1 MKRNKHPKLTALAI
15 VFMVL
20 LAIGGTTVI
29 SNIAPTIEPQY
40 ETPISDTATNK
51 NDNGIEQDDNGN
63 ASATHTAT
71 GSYEPTKYDAEL
83 YPDMYRID
91 GKAIIPQND
100 LQPGDIEYTYDKS
113 TKTQSVH
120 ALLSYENYEYG
131 KRDRESISNIDPI
144 GWPDKNG
151 ETSVTFSDGTTYNGW
166 FWNRSHLLGHA
177 LGGADEEK
185 NLVTGTRAQNVG
197 KNNMNGGMQFAEETA
212 RDYLANHKDGTL
224 YYFVTPIYLN
234 GENIPRSVFVDMRSD
249 DGSIDMHIEV
259 FNAMPGYD
267 IDYINGT
274 WSKI

>member
-29 SNIAPTIEPQY
+29 SNITPTIEPQY
-40 ETPISDTATNK
+40 ETPISDTATNE

-63 ASATHTAT
+63 ASATHNAT
-71 GSYEPTKYDAEL
+71 GSYEPTEYDAEL

-113 TKTQSVH
+113 TKTQYVH

-131 KRDRESISNIDPI
+131 KRDRESISGIDPI

-212 RDYLANHKDGTL
+212 RNYLANHKDGTL
-224 YYFVTPIYLN
+224 YYFVTPIYLS
-234 GENIPRSVFVDMRSD
+234 GENIPRSVFVDMRSN
-249 DGSIDMHIEV
+249 DGSIDMHIEM
-259 FNAMPGYD
+259 FNTMPGYD
-267 IDYINGT
+267 IDYVDGT

>member
-1 MKRNKHPKLTALAI
+1 
-15 VFMVL
+15 
-20 LAIGGTTVI
+20 
-29 SNIAPTIEPQY
+29 
-40 ETPISDTATNK
+40 
-51 NDNGIEQDDNGN
+51 
-63 ASATHTAT
+63 
-71 GSYEPTKYDAEL
+71 
-83 YPDMYRID
+83 MYRID

-113 TKTQSVH
+113 TKTQYVH
-120 ALLSYENYEYG
+120 ALLSYKNYEYG
-131 KRDRESISNIDPI
+131 KRDRESISDIDPI

-151 ETSVTFSDGTTYNGW
+151 KTSVTFSDGTTYNGW

-224 YYFVTPIYLN
+224 YYFVTPVYLS

-259 FNAMPGYD
+259 FNAMPGYE
-267 IDYINGT
+267 INYVDGT

>member
-20 LAIGGTTVI
+20 IAIGGTTAI
-29 SNIAPTIEPQY
+29 SNIAPTIKPQY
-40 ETPISDTATNK
+40 ETPISDTATNE
-51 NDNGIEQDDNGN
+51 NDNGIEQYDNGN
-63 ASATHTAT
+63 TSATQTTT
-71 GSYEPTKYDAEL
+71 GSYEPTEYNAEL

-113 TKTQSVH
+113 TKTQYVH

-131 KRDRESISNIDPI
+131 KRDRESINGIDPI
-144 GWPDKNG
+144 GGPNKNG

-224 YYFVTPIYLN
+224 YYFVTPVYLDD
-234 GENIPRSVFVDMRSD
+234 ENIPRSVFVDMRSD
-249 DGSIDMHIEV
+249 DDSIDMHIEV
-259 FNAMPGYD
+259 FNTMPGYD
-267 IDYINGT
+267 INYVDGT

>member
-20 LAIGGTTVI
+20 IAIGGTTAI
-29 SNIAPTIEPQY
+29 SNIAPTIKPQY
-40 ETPISDTATNK
+40 ETPISDTATNE
-51 NDNGIEQDDNGN
+51 NDNGIEQYDNGN
-63 ASATHTAT
+63 TSATQTTT
-71 GSYEPTKYDAEL
+71 GSYEPTEYNAEL

-113 TKTQSVH
+113 TKTQYVH

-131 KRDRESISNIDPI
+131 KRDRESINGIDPI
-144 GWPDKNG
+144 GWPNKNG

-224 YYFVTPIYLN
+224 YYFVTPVYLDD
-234 GENIPRSVFVDMRSD
+234 ENIPRSVFVDMRSD
-249 DGSIDMHIEV
+249 DDSIDMHIEV
-259 FNAMPGYD
+259 FNTMPGYD
-267 IDYINGT
+267 INYVDGT

>member
-20 LAIGGTTVI
+20 IAIGGTTVI

-40 ETPISDTATNK
+40 ETPISDTATNE
-51 NDNGIEQDDNGN
+51 NDNGIEQDDSEN
-63 ASATHTAT
+63 ASATQTTT
-71 GSYEPTKYDAEL
+71 GSYEPTEYDAEL

-113 TKTQSVH
+113 TKTQYVH

-197 KNNMNGGMQFAEETA
+197 KNDMNGGMQFAEETA

-224 YYFVTPIYLN
+224 YYFVTPVYLD
-234 GENIPRSVFVDMRSD
+234 GENIPRSVFIDMRSD
-249 DGSIDMHIEV
+249 NNSIDMHIEV
-259 FNAMPGYD
+259 FNAMPGYE
-267 IDYINGT
+267 INYVDGT

>member
-20 LAIGGTTVI
+20 IAIGSTTAI

-40 ETPISDTATNK
+40 ETPISDTATNE
-51 NDNGIEQDDNGN
+51 NDNSIEQDDNRN
-63 ASATHTAT
+63 ASATHTEN
-71 GSYEPTKYDAEL
+71 GSYEPTEYNSEL

-113 TKTQSVH
+113 TKTQYVH

-131 KRDRESISNIDPI
+131 KRDRESISGIDPI

-197 KNNMNGGMQFAEETA
+197 KNNMKGGMQFAEETA
-212 RDYLANHKDGTL
+212 RDYLASHENGTL
-224 YYFVTPIYLN
+224 YYFVTPVYLD

>member
-20 LAIGGTTVI
+20 LAIGSTTVI

-40 ETPISDTATNK
+40 ETPISDTTTNK
-51 NDNGIEQDDNGN
+51 NDNGIKQDDKGN

-113 TKTQSVH
+113 TKTQYVH

-131 KRDRESISNIDPI
+131 KRDRESISDIDPI

-224 YYFVTPIYLN
+224 YYFVTPIYLD

>member
-1 MKRNKHPKLTALAI
+1 MKRNKHPKVTALAI

-20 LAIGGTTVI
+20 IAIGGTTAI

-40 ETPISDTATNK
+40 ETPISDTATNE
-51 NDNGIEQDDNGN
+51 NDNGIEQDNNGN
-63 ASATHTAT
+63 TSATQTVT
-71 GSYEPTKYDAEL
+71 GSYEPTEYDAEL
-83 YPDMYRID
+83 YPDIYRID

-113 TKTQSVH
+113 TKTQYVH

-131 KRDRESISNIDPI
+131 KRDRESISDIDPI

-212 RDYLANHKDGTL
+212 RNYLANHKDGTL
-224 YYFVTPIYLN
+224 YYFVTPVYLD

-259 FNAMPGYD
+259 FNTMPGYD
-267 IDYINGT
+267 IDYVDGT

>member
-20 LAIGGTTVI
+20 IAIGSTTAI
-29 SNIAPTIEPQY
+29 SNIAQTIELQY
-40 ETPISDTATNK
+40 KTPISDTATNE
-51 NDNGIEQDDNGN
+51 NDNGTEQDDSGN
-63 ASATHTAT
+63 ASATQTAT
-71 GSYEPTKYDAEL
+71 GSYEPTKYDAAR

-100 LQPGDIEYTYDKS
+100 LQPGDIEYTYDRT
-113 TKTQSVH
+113 TKTQYVH
-120 ALLSYENYEYG
+120 ALLSYKNYEYG
-131 KRDRESISNIDPI
+131 KRDRDSISDIDPI

-224 YYFVTPIYLN
+224 YYFVTPVYLD
-234 GENIPRSVFVDMRSD
+234 GENIPRSVFVDMHSD

-267 IDYINGT
+267 IDYVNGT

>member
-15 VFMVL
+15 VFMIL
-20 LAIGGTTVI
+20 IAIGGTTAI

-40 ETPISDTATNK
+40 ETPISDTATNE

-63 ASATHTAT
+63 ASATQTAN
-71 GSYEPTKYDAEL
+71 GSYEPTEYDSEL

-113 TKTQSVH
+113 TKTQYVH

-131 KRDRESISNIDPI
+131 KRDRESISDIDPI

-185 NLVTGTRAQNVG
+185 NLITGTRAQNVG

-212 RDYLANHKDGTL
+212 RDYFANHKDGTL
-224 YYFVTPIYLN
+224 YYFVTPVYLD

>member
-20 LAIGGTTVI
+20 IAIGGTTAI
-29 SNIAPTIEPQY
+29 SNIAPTIKPQY
-40 ETPISDTATNK
+40 ETPISDTATNE
-51 NDNGIEQDDNGN
+51 NDNGIEQYDNGN
-63 ASATHTAT
+63 TSATQTTT
-71 GSYEPTKYDAEL
+71 GSYEPTEYNAEL
-83 YPDMYRID
+83 YPDMYQID

-113 TKTQSVH
+113 TKTQYVH

-131 KRDRESISNIDPI
+131 KRDRESINGIDPI
-144 GWPDKNG
+144 GWPNKNG

-224 YYFVTPIYLN
+224 YYFVTPVYLDD
-234 GENIPRSVFVDMRSD
+234 ENIPRSVFVDMRSD
-249 DGSIDMHIEV
+249 DDSIDMHIEV
-259 FNAMPGYD
+259 FNTMPGYD
-267 IDYINGT
+267 INYVDGT

>member
-40 ETPISDTATNK
+40 ETPISDTTTNK

-63 ASATHTAT
+63 ASAAHTAT
-71 GSYEPTKYDAEL
+71 GSYEPTEYDAEL

-113 TKTQSVH
+113 TKTQYVH

-131 KRDRESISNIDPI
+131 KRDRESISDIDPI

-224 YYFVTPIYLN
+224 YYFVTPVYLS

-249 DGSIDMHIEV
+249 NGSIDMHIEV
-259 FNAMPGYD
+259 FNAMPGYN

>member
-1 MKRNKHPKLTALAI
+1 MRRNRHPQLTALAI

-20 LAIGGTTVI
+20 LAIGGTTMKLGTD
-29 SNIAPTIEPQY
+29 PTTESQH
-40 ETPISDTATNK
+40 ETTVSDTVTNK
-51 NDNGIEQDDNGN
+51 NDNGIGHDDNE
-63 ASATHTAT
+63 SAPATQTAT
-71 GSYEPTKYDAEL
+71 GSYEPTEYDAAR
-83 YPDMYRID
+83 YPDAYRID
-91 GKAIIPQND
+91 GKAIISQND
-100 LQPGDIEYTYDKS
+100 LRPGDIEYTYDRA

-131 KRDRESISNIDPI
+131 KRDRESISDIDPI
-144 GWPDKNG
+144 GWPAKNG
-151 ETSVTFSDGTTYNGW
+151 QASVTFHDGTTYNGW

-197 KNNMNGGMQFAEETA
+197 KNNKQGGMQFAEETA
-212 RDYLANHKDGTL
+212 RDYLATHENGTL
-224 YYFVTPIYLN
+224 YYFVTPVYLS

-267 IDYINGT
+267 IDYVNGT

>member
-20 LAIGGTTVI
+20 IAIGGTTVI

-40 ETPISDTATNK
+40 ETPISDTATNE
-51 NDNGIEQDDNGN
+51 NDNSIELNDSEN
-63 ASATHTAT
+63 ASATQTAT
-71 GSYEPTKYDAEL
+71 GLYKPTKYDAEL

-113 TKTQSVH
+113 TKTQYVH

-197 KNNMNGGMQFAEETA
+197 KNDMNGGMQFAEETA

-224 YYFVTPIYLN
+224 YYFVTPVYLN
-234 GENIPRSVFVDMRSD
+234 GENIPRSVFIDMRSD
-249 DGSIDMHIEV
+249 DDSIDMHIEV
-259 FNAMPGYD
+259 FNAMPGYE
-267 IDYINGT
+267 INYVDGT

>member
-20 LAIGGTTVI
+20 ITIGGTTAI
-29 SNIAPTIEPQY
+29 SNIVPTIESQH
-40 ETPISDTATNK
+40 ETTVSDTAINE
-51 NDNGIEQDDNGN
+51 NDNGIRHDDNEN
-63 ASATHTAT
+63 APATQTAT
-71 GSYEPTKYDAEL
+71 DSYEPTEYDAAR
-83 YPDMYRID
+83 YPDTYRID
-91 GKAIIPQND
+91 GKAIIVQND

-113 TKTQSVH
+113 TKTQYVH
-120 ALLSYENYEYG
+120 ALLSYANYEYG
-131 KRDRESISNIDPI
+131 KRDRESISDIDPI

-151 ETSVTFSDGTTYNGW
+151 QASVTFPNGTTYNGW

-197 KNNMNGGMQFAEETA
+197 KNNMQGGMQFAEKTA
-212 RDYLANHKDGTL
+212 RDYLATHENGTL
-224 YYFVTPIYLN
+224 YYFVTPVYLS
-234 GENIPRSVFVDMRSD
+234 GENIPRSVFVDMHSD

-267 IDYINGT
+267 IDYVNGT

>member
-20 LAIGGTTVI
+20 LAIGGTTVM

-71 GSYEPTKYDAEL
+71 GSYEPTEYDAEL

-113 TKTQSVH
+113 TKTQYVH

-131 KRDRESISNIDPI
+131 KRDRESISGIDPI

-177 LGGADEEK
+177 LGGEDEEK

-197 KNNMNGGMQFAEETA
+197 KNNMNSGMQFAEETA
-212 RDYLANHKDGTL
+212 KDYLTNHKDGTL
-224 YYFVTPIYLN
+224 YYFVTPIYLG

-259 FNAMPGYD
+259 FNAMPGYE
-267 IDYINGT
+267 INYVNGT

>member
-249 DGSIDMHIEV
+249 DGSIDIHIEV

>member
-20 LAIGGTTVI
+20 LAIGGATVI

-51 NDNGIEQDDNGN
+51 NDNDIEQDDNGN

-71 GSYEPTKYDAEL
+71 GSYEPTEYDAEL

-91 GKAIIPQND
+91 GKAIIPQNN
-100 LQPGDIEYTYDKS
+100 LQPGDIEYTYDRA

-131 KRDRESISNIDPI
+131 KRDRESISGIDPI

-224 YYFVTPIYLN
+224 YYFVTPIYLS

>member
-51 NDNGIEQDDNGN
+51 NNNGIKQDDNGN

-100 LQPGDIEYTYDKS
+100 LRPGDIEYTYDRA

-131 KRDRESISNIDPI
+131 KRDRESISDIDPI

-224 YYFVTPIYLN
+224 YYFVTPIYLD
-234 GENIPRSVFVDMRSD
+234 GENIPRSVFIDMRSND
-249 DGSIDMHIEV
+249 DSIDMHIEV

>member
-1 MKRNKHPKLTALAI
+1 MRQNRHLQLTALAI
-15 VFMVL
+15 AFMAL
-20 LAIGGTTVI
+20 LAIGGTTMKLGTD
-29 SNIAPTIEPQY
+29 STIESQH
-40 ETPISDTATNK
+40 ETTVSDTVTNK
-51 NDNGIEQDDNGN
+51 NDNDIGHDDNEN
-63 ASATHTAT
+63 APATQTAT

-91 GKAIIPQND
+91 GKAIISQND
-100 LQPGDIEYTYDKS
+100 LRPGDIEYTYDRA

-120 ALLSYENYEYG
+120 ALLSHENYEYG
-131 KRDRESISNIDPI
+131 KRDRESISDIDPI

-197 KNNMNGGMQFAEETA
+197 KNNMQGGMQFAEETA

-224 YYFVTPIYLN
+224 YYFVTPVYLS

-249 DGSIDMHIEV
+249 DGSVDIHIEV

-267 IDYINGT
+267 INYVNGT

>member
-20 LAIGGTTVI
+20 ITIGGTTVI

-40 ETPISDTATNK
+40 ETPISDTATNE
-51 NDNGIEQDDNGN
+51 NDNDIEQDDNEN
-63 ASATHTAT
+63 ASATQTAT
-71 GSYEPTKYDAEL
+71 GSYEPTKYDAGL

-113 TKTQSVH
+113 TKTQYVH

-131 KRDRESISNIDPI
+131 KRDRESISDIDPI

-197 KNNMNGGMQFAEETA
+197 KNDMNGGMQFAEETA
-212 RDYLANHKDGTL
+212 RDYLANRKDGTL
-224 YYFVTPIYLN
+224 YYFVTPVYLD
-234 GENIPRSVFVDMRSD
+234 GENIPRSVFIDMRSD
-249 DGSIDMHIEV
+249 DNSIDMHIEV
-259 FNAMPGYD
+259 FNAMPGYE
-267 IDYINGT
+267 INYVDGT

>member
-15 VFMVL
+15 VFMIL
-20 LAIGGTTVI
+20 IAIGGTTVI

-40 ETPISDTATNK
+40 ETPISDTTTNE
-51 NDNGIEQDDNGN
+51 NDNGTEQDDNGN
-63 ASATHTAT
+63 ASATQTAT
-71 GSYEPTKYDAEL
+71 GSYEPTEYDVEL

-91 GKAIIPQND
+91 GKAIISQND
-100 LQPGDIEYTYDKS
+100 LQPGDIEYTYDRA

-131 KRDRESISNIDPI
+131 KRDRESISDIDPI

-212 RDYLANHKDGTL
+212 RDYLASHENGTL
-224 YYFVTPIYLN
+224 YYFVTPVYLD

-267 IDYINGT
+267 IDYVNGT

>member
-20 LAIGGTTVI
+20 LAIGGTTAI

-40 ETPISDTATNK
+40 KTTVSDTAANE
-51 NDNGIEQDDNGN
+51 NDNGIGHDDDESTP
-63 ASATHTAT
+63 AKQAATD
-71 GSYEPTKYDAEL
+71 SYEPTKYDAAR
-83 YPDMYRID
+83 YPDTYRID

-100 LQPGDIEYTYDKS
+100 LRPGDIEYTYDRA

-120 ALLSYENYEYG
+120 ALLSYESYEYG
-131 KRDRESISNIDPI
+131 KRDRESISDINPI
-144 GWPDKNG
+144 GWPAKNG
-151 ETSVTFSDGTTYNGW
+151 QASVTFPDGTTYNGW

-177 LGGADEEK
+177 LDGADEEK

-197 KNNMNGGMQFAEETA
+197 KNNMQGGMQFAEETA
-212 RDYLANHKDGTL
+212 RDYLTTHENGTL
-224 YYFVTPIYLN
+224 YYFVTPVYLS
-234 GENIPRSVFVDMRSD
+234 GENIPRSVFVDIRSD

-267 IDYINGT
+267 INYVNGT

>member
-20 LAIGGTTVI
+20 IAIGGTTAI
-29 SNIAPTIEPQY
+29 SNIAPTIKPQY
-40 ETPISDTATNK
+40 ETPISDTATNE
-51 NDNGIEQDDNGN
+51 NDNGIEQYDNGN
-63 ASATHTAT
+63 TSATQTTT
-71 GSYEPTKYDAEL
+71 GSYEPTEYNAEL

-113 TKTQSVH
+113 TKTQYVH

-131 KRDRESISNIDPI
+131 KRDRESINGIDPI
-144 GWPDKNG
+144 GWPNKNG

-197 KNNMNGGMQFAEETA
+197 KNNMNGGIQFAEETA

-224 YYFVTPIYLN
+224 YYFVTPVYLDD
-234 GENIPRSVFVDMRSD
+234 ENIPRSVFVDMRSD
-249 DGSIDMHIEV
+249 DDSIDMHIEV
-259 FNAMPGYD
+259 FNTMPGYD
-267 IDYINGT
+267 INYVDGT

>member
-51 NDNGIEQDDNGN
+51 NDNGIKQDDNEN
-63 ASATHTAT
+63 TSATHTAT
-71 GSYEPTKYDAEL
+71 GSYEPTEYGAEL

-100 LQPGDIEYTYDKS
+100 LQPDDIEYTYDKS
-113 TKTQSVH
+113 TKTQYVH

-131 KRDRESISNIDPI
+131 KRDRESISDIDPI

-224 YYFVTPIYLN
+224 YYFVTPIYLD

>member
-20 LAIGGTTVI
+20 LAIGGATVI

-71 GSYEPTKYDAEL
+71 GSYEPTEYDAEL

-91 GKAIIPQND
+91 DKAIIPQND
-100 LQPGDIEYTYDKS
+100 LQPGDIEYTYDRAA
-113 TKTQSVH
+113 KTQSVH

-131 KRDRESISNIDPI
+131 KRDRESISDIDPI

-224 YYFVTPIYLN
+224 YYFVTPIYLD

-259 FNAMPGYD
+259 FNAMPGYE
-267 IDYINGT
+267 INYVNGT

>member
-20 LAIGGTTVI
+20 IAIGGTTTI
-29 SNIAPTIEPQY
+29 SNIAPTIELQH
-40 ETPISDTATNK
+40 ETPISDTATNE
-51 NDNGIEQDDNGN
+51 NDNGTEQNDSGN
-63 ASATHTAT
+63 ASATQTTT
-71 GSYEPTKYDAEL
+71 GSYEPTEYDAEL
-83 YPDMYRID
+83 YPNMYRID

-100 LQPGDIEYTYDKS
+100 LQPGDIEYTYNKS
-113 TKTQSVH
+113 TKTQHVH
-120 ALLSYENYEYG
+120 ALLSYANYEYG
-131 KRDRESISNIDPI
+131 KRDRESISDIDPI

-151 ETSVTFSDGTTYNGW
+151 ETSVTFSEGTTYNGW

-224 YYFVTPIYLN
+224 YYFVTPVYLD
-234 GENIPRSVFVDMRSD
+234 GENIPRSVFVDIRSD

-267 IDYINGT
+267 IDYVDGT

>member
-20 LAIGGTTVI
+20 IAIGGTTAI
-29 SNIAPTIEPQY
+29 SNIAPTIKPQY
-40 ETPISDTATNK
+40 ETPISDTATNE
-51 NDNGIEQDDNGN
+51 NDNGIEQYDNGN
-63 ASATHTAT
+63 TSATQTTT
-71 GSYEPTKYDAEL
+71 GSYEPTEYNAEL
-83 YPDMYRID
+83 YPDMYQID
-91 GKAIIPQND
+91 GTAIIPQND

-113 TKTQSVH
+113 TKTQYVH

-131 KRDRESISNIDPI
+131 KRDRESINGIDPI
-144 GWPDKNG
+144 GWPNKNG

-224 YYFVTPIYLN
+224 YYFVTPVYLDD
-234 GENIPRSVFVDMRSD
+234 ENIPRSVFVDMRSD
-249 DGSIDMHIEV
+249 DDSIDMHIEV
-259 FNAMPGYD
+259 FNTMPGYD
-267 IDYINGT
+267 INYVDGT

>member
-20 LAIGGTTVI
+20 IAIGGTTAI

-40 ETPISDTATNK
+40 ETPISDTTTNK
-51 NDNGIEQDDNGN
+51 NDNGIEKDDNGN
-63 ASATHTAT
+63 AYATHTAN
-71 GSYEPTKYDAEL
+71 GSYEPTEYDAEL

-113 TKTQSVH
+113 TKTQYVH

-131 KRDRESISNIDPI
+131 KRDRESISDIDPL

-224 YYFVTPIYLN
+224 YYFVTPVYLS

>member
-20 LAIGGTTVI
+20 LAIGSTTAI
-29 SNIAPTIEPQY
+29 SNISQTIEPQY
-40 ETPISDTATNK
+40 ETPISDTATNE

-63 ASATHTAT
+63 APATQTAT

-91 GKAIIPQND
+91 GKAIISQND
-100 LQPGDIEYTYDKS
+100 LQPGDIEYTYDRT

-131 KRDRESISNIDPI
+131 KRDRESISGIDPI

-212 RDYLANHKDGTL
+212 KNYLANHKDGTL
-224 YYFVTPIYLN
+224 YYFVTPVYLSD
-234 GENIPRSVFVDMRSD
+234 ENIPRSVFVDMRSD
-249 DGSIDMHIEV
+249 DNSIDMHIEV

-267 IDYINGT
+267 IDYVDGT

>member
-20 LAIGGTTVI
+20 LAIGGTTAI

-40 ETPISDTATNK
+40 ETPISDTATNE

-63 ASATHTAT
+63 ASTTQTAP
-71 GSYEPTKYDAEL
+71 GSYEPTEYDAEL

-113 TKTQSVH
+113 TKTQYVH

-131 KRDRESISNIDPI
+131 KRDRESISDIDPI

-212 RDYLANHKDGTL
+212 RDYLASHENGTL
-224 YYFVTPIYLN
+224 YYFVTPVYLD
-234 GENIPRSVFVDMRSD
+234 GENIPRSVFIDMRSD
-249 DGSIDMHIEV
+249 DGSIDIHIEV

-267 IDYINGT
+267 IDYANGT